1 MKITVSPTL
10 IACLSML
17 ASVAHGSLLS
27 KLLGNIQL
35 QLSVCPE
42 IVLNTGGSSHGANG
56 KAATQSSNPACPNYV
71 PPSAQQQQPA
81 VEVEEEESSVVA
93 SLAEQSI
100 AAYNEPTVAAS
111 SAFPSPTV
119 AASSAFPSPTVAAS
133 SAFPSPTT
141 KGTGK
146 LVDIPQQPAAQSSAP
161 SAVYSTVAVDK
172 FPRPTQETASQV
184 LAQKTQRQPA
194 LPTPTAQ
201 EKVKCVWVTHT
212 IDLGN
217 IPAQALGQQPLWNEW
232 PAPTVPPAAIQP
244 AAEAV
249 PVTSWLQVNQGM
261 APAMGLPPGGAN
273 QIDEATTRTVLLPDG
288 QQQVI
293 VESRNAGFYEYAF

>member
-42 IVLNTGGSSHGANG
+42 LVLNTGGSSHGANG

-81 VEVEEEESSVVA
+81 VEVEEEESSAVA

-100 AAYNEPTVAAS
+100 AAYSE
-111 SAFPSPTV
+111 
-119 AASSAFPSPTVAAS
+119 PTVAAS

-146 LVDIPQQPAAQSSAP
+146 LVDIPQQPAAQSLAP
-161 SAVYSTVAVDK
+161 SAVYSTVAMDK
-172 FPRPTQETASQV
+172 FPRPTQETARQV

-217 IPAQALGQQPLWNEW
+217 LPAQALGQQPLWNEW

-244 AAEAV
+244 AAIQPAAEAV
-249 PVTSWLQVNQGM
+249 PVTSWLQVNQEM
-261 APAMGLPPGGAN
+261 APAMGLPPVGAT

-288 QQQVI
+288 HQQVI